1 MPRKLKSLQERY
13 SQLDRLEK
21 WVVSTLIVVVLCTLM
36 LAGVLY
42 LSFGRQPSES
52 SVVAMELVENTL
64 VTEAAQEPT
73 LLPTATLLP
82 PLSTATIVFEI
93 TPFVPST
100 VVTQAP
106 TVSISEVQQSV
117 TVMTVNAF
125 AEQVLPTVAYVTPY
139 VPNLIIQND
148 LATDAAATPIP
159 QVVAM
164 ARQDCQVELMIGAN
178 LYGDDLSRRTVDGGV
193 ARLVKLWND
202 PQGANLYFDVRIEGS
217 PRQYFV
223 LMGETTLGNQCD
235 LTIYDM
241 GVFNSRPWWVD

>member
-139 VPNLIIQND
+139 V
-148 LATDAAATPIP
+148 
-159 QVVAM
+159 
-164 ARQDCQVELMIGAN
+164 
-178 LYGDDLSRRTVDGGV
+178 
-193 ARLVKLWND
+193 
-202 PQGANLYFDVRIEGS
+202 
-217 PRQYFV
+217 
-223 LMGETTLGNQCD
+223 
-235 LTIYDM
+235 
-241 GVFNSRPWWVD
+241 